1 MTPTRRLFIA
11 LWLLAALGLA
21 AALWPALA
29 TAWVYALVALAVL
42 ALLDGL
48 AAWRMR
54 PPAVERELASSLP
67 LGVRRP
73 VTLRVH
79 NPGRR
84 RLAFEVFDHYPEGVE
99 ARGLP
104 QAATLEPDHFVE
116 LGYRIRPVERGEILF
131 PRVQFRLVSALG
143 LWRRSRQVPLE
154 SRAQVY
160 PNFAAVSKYILLA
173 MDNRLSQMG
182 ILKRRRRGEGQDFHQ
197 LREYRR
203 GDSPRQIDWK
213 ATSRMRKLIA
223 REYQDERDQEVVFLV
238 DCGHRMFTRDDAL
251 SHFDHTLNALLL
263 LSYVALRQGDAV
275 GLGTFS
281 GEQRWLRPAKGQG
294 QLNHIL
300 NTVYDLQPTT
310 QAPDYAQAA
319 TQFLARQK
327 KRSLVVVITNL
338 RDEDSDDLLPALH
351 LLKKRHLV
359 LLASMQERALDD
371 ALHGEVEDFDDA
383 IRVASTHRYLA
394 SRRRAFED
402 VQASGILSLDVPP
415 DRLSVSLVNSYLDIK
430 RSGSL

>member
-1 MTPTRRLFIA
+1 MIPAPRLLLA
-11 LWLLAALGLA
+11 LWVVAVVALAASIWTSLA
-21 AALWPALA
+21 PA
-29 TAWVYALVALAVL
+29 WWFALVALTVV

-48 AAWRMR
+48 AAWRMSA
-54 PPAVERELASSLP
+54 PEVEREVASSLP
-67 LGVRRP
+67 VGVKRE
-73 VTLRVH
+73 VTLRLRNRGSRH
-79 NPGRR
+79 TRGEIYDHHP
-84 RLAFEVFDHYPEGVE
+84 LAVE

-104 QAATLEPDHFVE
+104 QAFSVAPGQFTE
-116 LGYRIRPVERGEILF
+116 LRYGIVPVERGEVLF
-131 PRVQFRLVSALG
+131 HGVQLRLDSPLR
-143 LWRRSRQVPLE
+143 LWRRDVKTPTAST
-154 SRAQVY
+154 AHVY
-160 PNFAAVSKYILLA
+160 PNFAAVAKYVMLA

-203 GDSPRQIDWK
+203 GDSQRQIDWK
-213 ATSRMRKLIA
+213 ATSRMRKLIS

-238 DCGHRMFTRDDAL
+238 DCGHRMFTKDDAL
-251 SHFDHTLNALLL
+251 SHFDHTLNAVLL

-294 QLNHIL
+294 QLNNVL

-310 QAPDYAQAA
+310 QAPDYSEAV
-319 TQFLARQK
+319 TQFLLRQK

-338 RDEDSDDLLPALH
+338 RDEDSEDLLPALH

-359 LLASMQERALDD
+359 LLASMQERALGDV
-371 ALHGEVEDFDDA
+371 LESPVEDFDDA
-383 IRVASTHRYLA
+383 VRVASTHRYLE

-402 VQASGILSLDVPP
+402 VQASGILALDVPP
-415 DRLSVSLVNSYLDIK
+415 DQLSVSLVNRYLEIK
-430 RSGSL
+430 RSGML

>member
-1 MTPTRRLFIA
+1 MIPARRLFLA

-21 AALWPALA
+21 AALWPVLAPVWGWALA
-29 TAWVYALVALAVL
+29 ALAGLTLVD
-42 ALLDGL
+42 AL
-48 AAWRMR
+48 AAWRMH
-54 PPAVERELASSLP
+54 PPQVRRELAGSLP

-84 RLAFEVFDHYPEGVE
+84 RLRFEIYDHHPEAVTAE
-99 ARGLP
+99 GLP
-104 QAATLEPDHFVE
+104 QGATLAPDQHVE
-116 LGYRIRPVERGEILF
+116 LGYRIRPVERGELVF
-131 PRVQFRLVSALG
+131 PAVQLRLGSPLG
-143 LWRRSRQVPLE
+143 LWQRSLRLPLE
-154 SRAQVY
+154 DRTQVY

-213 ATSRMRKLIA
+213 ASSRMRKLIA

-263 LSYVALRQGDAV
+263 LGYVALRQGDAV

-281 GEQRWLRPAKGQG
+281 GEQRWLRPAKGQA

-310 QAPDYAQAA
+310 QAPDYAQAV

-327 KRSLVVVITNL
+327 KRALVIVITNL
-338 RDEDSDDLLPALH
+338 RDEDSEDLLPALH

-359 LLASMQERALDD
+359 LLASMQERALEDV
-371 ALHGEVEDFDDA
+371 LQGEVEDFDDA

-394 SRRRAFED
+394 SRRRTFEN

-415 DRLSVSLVNSYLDIK
+415 DRLSVALVNSYLDIK
-430 RSGSL
+430 RSGRL